1 MKEFRIVPKIK
12 QFDTVKEFCEQLS
25 PAKGDLIFVSGGTY
39 KRYFENLTGEAR
51 VVDYRQYIQGEP
63 SDVMVEKMHEAVGDY
78 EYHRVIAV
86 GGGAILDV
94 AKLFALKTM
103 TPVLDLYDKKFPPVR
118 DKELIL
124 VPTTCG
130 TGSEVTNIGVLILES
145 RNTKLGLADDA
156 LLADEAV
163 LVPELLEGLPFRF
176 FATSSIDALIH
187 AVESFTSPKASPFSR
202 MFSVEAIRMILSGF
216 KEIEARGAEARLD
229 RMKDFLLASNYAG
242 IAFSNAG
249 CAAVHAMSFP
259 LGGMYHVPHGEAN
272 YALFTEVYKTYQKLQ
287 PVGAIQELNR
297 LLAGILNCPEEEV
310 YDALETLLN
319 KLLQKQPLR
328 AYGVK
333 ESELEVFTDIVMEKQ
348 GRLMANNYTELK
360 RETVLEIY
368 RTLYW

>member
-1 MKEFRIVPKIK
+1 MKEFRIVPTIK
-12 QFDTVKEFCEQLS
+12 QCDTVKEFCGQLN
-25 PAKGDLIFVSGGTY
+25 PARGDLIFVSGVTY
-39 KRYFENLTGEAR
+39 KRYFEGLTGEAR

-63 SDVMVEKMHEAVGDY
+63 SDVMVEKMHAAVGDY
-78 EYHRVIAV
+78 EYHRVIAI

-94 AKLFALKTM
+94 AKLFALERM
-103 TPVLDLYDKKFPPVR
+103 TPVLDLYDKKFSPVR

-145 RNTKLGLADDA
+145 RNTKMGLADDA
-156 LLADEAV
+156 LLAIEAV
-163 LVPELLEGLPFRF
+163 LIPELLEGLPFRF

-202 MFSVEAIRMILSGF
+202 MFSIEAIRMILNGF
-216 KEIEARGAEARLD
+216 KEIGAKGEDARLSH
-229 RMKDFLLASNYAG
+229 MKGFLMASNYAG

-259 LGGMYHVPHGEAN
+259 LGGRYHVAHGEAN

-287 PVGAIQELNR
+287 PVGAIQDLNR
-297 LLAGILNCPEEEV
+297 LLSGILNCPETKV
-310 YDALETLLN
+310 YETLEA
-319 KLLQKQPLR
+319 LLDQLLKKQPLR

-333 ESELEVFTDIVMEKQ
+333 ESELEEFTDIVMEKQ
-348 GRLMANNYTELK
+348 GRLMANNYTELT
-360 RETVLEIY
+360 RETVLGIY
-368 RTLYW
+368 KALY